1 VSFFHHR
8 YTVHHS
14 SVVELQNVCKT
25 YWFSSNNK
33 AEVIK
38 NVSLKIKKGEYV
50 IIFGPSGSGKS
61 TLLYLIAGL
70 EKPTSGRILIRHRD
84 IARWKSEE
92 LARFHRL
99 KIGIVFQTF
108 NLIKSLNVWENV
120 ALPQAES
127 GVPYKERYRNAL
139 SLLEF
144 LGLGKHAYKHVNEL
158 SGGEQQRV
166 AIARALINNPFI
178 IILDEPTGNL
188 DSASANEI
196 LELIYNLN
204 RKSHHTILMVTHNP
218 SHLQY
223 ANRVIFLKD
232 GQINREIKV
241 PRASRVVFGQGQVM
255 PEFQVTA
262 LPEIEKEPPFPT
274 LGTVPYPGETTAG
287 LPSTPT
293 LSSPS
298 VPPPPLTSP
307 PKEESPQPSRPVLP
321 EESYEALRRYR
332 GEV

>member
-1 VSFFHHR
+1 MSLFHRR
-8 YTVHHS
+8 YTVHHYP
-14 SVVELQNVCKT
+14 VVELQNVSKT
-25 YWFSSNNK
+25 YWLSNNNK
-33 AEVIK
+33 VDVIK

-84 IARWKSEE
+84 IARWKNEE

-99 KIGIVFQTF
+99 KIGIVFQSF

-127 GVPYKERYRNAL
+127 GIPYKERYKNAL
-139 SLLEF
+139 TLLEH
-144 LGLGKHAYKHVNEL
+144 LGLEKHAHKHVNEL

-178 IILDEPTGNL
+178 IMLDEPTGNL
-188 DSASANEI
+188 DSVSANEI
-196 LELIYNLN
+196 LELVYNLN

-218 SHLQY
+218 AHLQY
-223 ANRVIFLKD
+223 AHRVIFLKD
-232 GQINREIKV
+232 GQINREIRV
-241 PRASRVVFGQGQVM
+241 PRSSRVVFSQGQII
-255 PEFQVTA
+255 PEFQITA

-274 LGTVPYPGETTAG
+274 LGSAPYPAEASAISS
-287 LPSTPT
+287 STPS
-293 LSSPS
+293 L
-298 VPPPPLTSP
+298 
-307 PKEESPQPSRPVLP
+307 PKETVQPNKPVLP
-321 EESYEALRRYR
+321 DESYEALRRYR
-332 GEV
+332 GEP